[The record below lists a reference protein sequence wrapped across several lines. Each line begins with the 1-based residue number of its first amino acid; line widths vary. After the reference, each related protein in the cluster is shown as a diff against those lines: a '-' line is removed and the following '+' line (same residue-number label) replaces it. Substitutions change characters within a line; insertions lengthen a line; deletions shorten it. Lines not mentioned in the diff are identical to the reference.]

1 MKFSIK
7 YHKVFKKDLKPFKND
22 SALIAELRA
31 VIVKLANDEIL
42 EPKYKDHALKGDF
55 IGTRECHIKGDALL
69 IYEKKQKYI
78 ILVYSEHFGGFCR
91 IAKSCNSRQ

>member
-55 IGTRECHIKGDALL
+55 ITVYYFIT
-69 IYEKKQKYI
+69 EKAQCQQY
-78 ILVYSEHFGGFCR
+78 F
-91 IAKSCNSRQ
+91 

>member
-31 VIVKLANDEIL
+31 VIEKLANDEIL

-69 IYEKKQKYI
+69 IYEKKRKWAYFT
-78 ILVYSEHFGGFCR
+78 LLTLWFALKAR
-91 IAKSCNSRQ
+91 AKIKAKF

>member
-31 VIVKLANDEIL
+31 VIEKLANDEIL
-42 EPKYKDHALKGDF
+42 EPKYKDHALKGD
-55 IGTRECHIKGDALL
+55 ALL
-69 IYEKKQKYI
+69 IYEKTKMSLFYTAYA
-78 ILVYSEHFGGFCR
+78 LVRTQS
-91 IAKSCNSRQ
+91 

>member
-31 VIVKLANDEIL
+31 VIEKLANDEIL

-55 IGTRECHIKGDALL
+55 IGTRECHIKGNALL
-69 IYEKKQKYI
+69 VYEKTKMSLFYTACALAHTQ
-78 ILVYSEHFGGFCR
+78 
-91 IAKSCNSRQ
+91 N

>member
-31 VIVKLANDEIL
+31 VIEKLANDEIL

-55 IGTRECHIKGDALL
+55 IGTRECHIKGNALL
-69 IYEKKQKYI
+69 IYEKNENEL
-78 ILVYSEHFGGFCR
+78 ILHCLLFGSHSKLGL
-91 IAKSCNSRQ
+91 K